1 MNLSFS
7 LFLFLS
13 MAPFRVIPIWTSL
26 LLVTTLHYLGH
37 IFLSIFIFLSL
48 QICAKCQQ
56 EKYTIFFL
64 WLHFGFKFNL
74 HDDISSI
81 CVCLFGGERGRLF
94 LNSSMI
100 LRLALRP
107 SNLEQIM

>member
-56 EKYTIFFL
+56 EKYTIFFFYGCIL
-64 WLHFGFKFNL
+64 GLNL
-74 HDDISSI
+74 IYM
-81 CVCLFGGERGRLF
+81 
-94 LNSSMI
+94 MI
-100 LRLALRP
+100 YH
-107 SNLEQIM
+107 